1 MSDPSD
7 RLNALRLEIPHRC
20 ASCGSR
26 SFDATGACTR
36 CNGVFV
42 EPDYDTLIARVLAD
56 ECADH
61 AALIDAVKRCR
72 VRPMDGAVWIA
83 AEDWERVM
91 MNVERRTGER

>member
-7 RLNALRLEIPHRC
+7 RSNALRLEIPHRC

-26 SFDATGACTR
+26 SFDAHGACTR
-36 CNGVFV
+36 CNGVFT
-42 EPDYDTLIARVLAD
+42 EPDYTALIAQIRAD

-72 VRPMDGAVWIA
+72 VMVMDGAVWVP

-91 MNVERRTGER
+91 LNVERRA